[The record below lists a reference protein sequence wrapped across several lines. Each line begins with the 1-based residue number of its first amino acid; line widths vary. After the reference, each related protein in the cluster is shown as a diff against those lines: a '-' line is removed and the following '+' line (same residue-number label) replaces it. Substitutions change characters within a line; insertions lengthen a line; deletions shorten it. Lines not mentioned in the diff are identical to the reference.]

1 MKSDSSFEQSIEVSF
16 FKGSLAVM
24 GTTLYLIRQDLDRV
38 SSSLFRA
45 SDIDMDIVFIEE
57 ATSIASS
64 SVKGVVV
71 AAKGRV
77 VGWLPPTMTYDDLVG
92 KIFSSEHVIVI

>member
-1 MKSDSSFEQSIEVSF
+1 
-16 FKGSLAVM
+16 M

-38 SSSLFRA
+38 PSSLFQA

-64 SVKGVVV
+64 SVKGVMV

-77 VGWLPPTMTYDDLVG
+77 VSCLPPTMTYDDLVG

>member
-1 MKSDSSFEQSIEVSF
+1 
-16 FKGSLAVM
+16 M
-24 GTTLYLIRQDLDRV
+24 GTTLYLIRQDPDRI

-45 SDIDMDIVFIEE
+45 SDMDMEILLIEE

-64 SVKGVVV
+64 SMKGIVV
-71 AAKGRV
+71 AAKGMA
-77 VGWLPPTMTYDDLVG
+77 VGYLPPTMTYDDLVG

>member
-1 MKSDSSFEQSIEVSF
+1 
-16 FKGSLAVM
+16 M
-24 GTTLYLIRQDLDRV
+24 GTTLYLIRQDPDRI

-45 SDIDMDIVFIEE
+45 SDMDMDIVIIEE

-64 SVKGVVV
+64 SMKGIVV
-71 AAKGRV
+71 AAKGMA
-77 VGWLPPTMTYDDLVG
+77 VGYLPATMTYDDLVG

>member
-1 MKSDSSFEQSIEVSF
+1 
-16 FKGSLAVM
+16 M
-24 GTTLYLIRQDLDRV
+24 GTTLYLIRQDPDRI

-45 SDIDMDIVFIEE
+45 SDMDMDIVLIEE

-71 AAKGRV
+71 AAKGRMV
-77 VGWLPPTMTYDDLVG
+77 SCLLPTMTYDDLVG
-92 KIFSSEHVIVI
+92 KIFSSKHVIVI

>member
-1 MKSDSSFEQSIEVSF
+1 M
-16 FKGSLAVM
+16 
-24 GTTLYLIRQDLDRV
+24 
-38 SSSLFRA
+38 
-45 SDIDMDIVFIEE
+45 DMDIVFIEE

-71 AAKGRV
+71 AAKGMAI
-77 VGWLPPTMTYDDLVG
+77 GCLPPMMTYDDLVG